1 MWIVFLL
8 ENICRE
14 FNKHLAAAGLERGTL
29 TYVFVITGQQ
39 PHFAHNL
46 GAYAQ
51 VDTWIIFRVKITANK
66 ITT

>member
-14 FNKHLAAAGLERGTL
+14 FNKHLAAAGLARGTL
-29 TYVFVITGQQ
+29 TYVFVIRGQQ
-39 PHFAHNL
+39 PHFAHNS

-51 VDTWIIFRVKITANK
+51 VDT
-66 ITT
+66 

>member
-1 MWIVFLL
+1 MWDFRFFYLTISA
-8 ENICRE
+8 EN
-14 FNKHLAAAGLERGTL
+14 AAAGLARGTL
-29 TYVFVITGQQ
+29 TYVFLIKGQQ

-51 VDTWIIFRVKITANK
+51 VDTWMIFRVKITANK